1 MEKKK
6 QIKTKKT
13 PQIKT
18 NKQEEKKL
26 NLNNYI
32 KIIKKMTELLIFIG
46 ENENLRY
53 RKEFEIYLNEILK
66 DIKKTESE
74 D

>member
-13 PQIKT
+13 TQIKT

-66 DIKKTESE
+66 DIKKTERE
-74 D
+74 E

>member
-13 PQIKT
+13 TQIKT

-26 NLNNYI
+26 NLNKYI

-74 D
+74 E